1 VYSASVASLQYAFR
15 AITTAEELPQLAI
28 AISTLAI
35 AALFN
40 PLRRRIQAFID
51 RRFYRRKYDAAKSL
65 EAFSARL
72 HDETDLDGLN
82 EELITVVQE
91 TMQPEHV
98 SLWLRPGKLPKAGR
112 LADARGFAATFAG
125 KMVEREDAGH
135 DPDTYDNPCGF
146 AERAFRGT
154 VAVTK
159 GSATSGASAR
169 RYAGL
174 SIAAAVV
181 TIGLKLVAYSLTG
194 SVGLFSDAAESVV
207 NLVAAVA
214 ALSALTVAVRP
225 PDEEHAFGH
234 SKAEYF
240 SSGLES
246 ALIIIAAAWIGVT
259 AWERLMDP
267 QPLQNVGLG
276 LSVTVAA
283 TAVNGGVTLALL
295 RAGRRLRSITLRADA
310 QHLLTDVWTSL
321 GVVLGVVMVYLT
333 GWLVLDPVI
342 GLVVAANIV
351 WTGVRLLSDT
361 AQGLLDRALP
371 LEDQDLIFSVLSR
384 YESRGI
390 RFHALRTR
398 AAGQR
403 RFVSMHVLV
412 PGRWTVKRGHDLS
425 EEIERELADA
435 LQGNTT
441 FFIHIEPS
449 EDPVSFEDQTLDRE
463 PPNQQA

>member
-1 VYSASVASLQYAFR
+1 M
-15 AITTAEELPQLAI
+15 I
-28 AISTLAI
+28 
-35 AALFN
+35 
-40 PLRRRIQAFID
+40 
-51 RRFYRRKYDAAKSL
+51 
-65 EAFSARL
+65 
-72 HDETDLDGLN
+72 
-82 EELITVVQE
+82 
-91 TMQPEHV
+91 
-98 SLWLRPGKLPKAGR
+98 
-112 LADARGFAATFAG
+112 
-125 KMVEREDAGH
+125 EREGARC
-135 DPDTYDNPCGF
+135 DPDIYDELYCF
-146 AERAFRGT
+146 VVHIFRGGAT
-154 VAVTK
+154 VTK
-159 GSATSGASAR
+159 GSAMNGGSAR
-169 RYAGL
+169 RYAWL
-174 SIAAAVV
+174 SIAAAVI
-181 TIGLKLVAYSLTG
+181 TIGLKLGAYYLTG

-214 ALSALTVAVRP
+214 ALWALTLAVRP

-234 SKAEYF
+234 NKAEYF

-246 ALIIIAAAWIGVT
+246 ALIIIAAVWIGVT

-267 QPLQNVGLG
+267 QPLHNVGLG
-276 LSVTVAA
+276 LSVTLVA
-283 TAVNGGVTLALL
+283 TAINGGVALVLL

-333 GWLVLDPVI
+333 GWLVLDPII
-342 GLVVAANIV
+342 GLIVAANIV
-351 WTGVRLLSDT
+351 WTGVRLLRDT

-371 LEDQDLIFSVLSR
+371 PEDKELISGVLSR

-425 EEIERELADA
+425 EKIEQELADA

-441 FFIHIEPS
+441 CFIHIEPS
-449 EDPVSFEDQTLDRE
+449 EDPASFQDQDLDRE
-463 PPNQQA
+463 RPNTEV

>member
-1 VYSASVASLQYAFR
+1 M
-15 AITTAEELPQLAI
+15 I
-28 AISTLAI
+28 
-35 AALFN
+35 
-40 PLRRRIQAFID
+40 
-51 RRFYRRKYDAAKSL
+51 
-65 EAFSARL
+65 
-72 HDETDLDGLN
+72 
-82 EELITVVQE
+82 
-91 TMQPEHV
+91 
-98 SLWLRPGKLPKAGR
+98 
-112 LADARGFAATFAG
+112 
-125 KMVEREDAGH
+125 EREGARC
-135 DPDTYDNPCGF
+135 DPDIYDELHCF
-146 AERAFRGT
+146 VVHIFRGGAT
-154 VAVTK
+154 VTK
-159 GSATSGASAR
+159 GSAMNGGSAR
-169 RYAGL
+169 RYAWL
-174 SIAAAVV
+174 SIAAAVI
-181 TIGLKLVAYSLTG
+181 TIGLKLGAYYLTG

-214 ALSALTVAVRP
+214 ALWALTLAVRP

-234 SKAEYF
+234 NKAEYF

-246 ALIIIAAAWIGVT
+246 ALIIIAAVWIGVT

-267 QPLQNVGLG
+267 QPLHNVGLG
-276 LSVTVAA
+276 LSVTLVA
-283 TAVNGGVTLALL
+283 TAINGGVALVLL

-333 GWLVLDPVI
+333 GWLVLDPII
-342 GLVVAANIV
+342 GLIVAANIV
-351 WTGVRLLSDT
+351 WTGVRLLRDT

-371 LEDQDLIFSVLSR
+371 PEDKELISGVLSR

-425 EEIERELADA
+425 EKIEQELADA

-449 EDPVSFEDQTLDRE
+449 EDPASFQDQDLDRE
-463 PPNQQA
+463 RPNTEV